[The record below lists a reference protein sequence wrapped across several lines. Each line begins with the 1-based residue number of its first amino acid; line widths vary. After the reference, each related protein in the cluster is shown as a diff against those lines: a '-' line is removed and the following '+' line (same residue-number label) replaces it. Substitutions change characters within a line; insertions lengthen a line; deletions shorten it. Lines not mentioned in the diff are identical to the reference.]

1 MFFPCFL
8 GTFSGFLVWTS
19 VLPESPVT
27 QRSLRSIRR
36 PNPGFPELGRAPAR
50 GDFAEIP
57 AISGPGCL
65 IRARFRHDSAF
76 RDRNFYVFEVR
87 TCGCTTFLI
96 FCFMHCSELHARN
109 LTKFGSFEPPWLVI
123 SEKLEYIP
131 ILTCNSRYF
140 GKYLEFYTGFVGDS
154 LEIMVIKICF
164 EQAILVQF
172 FVGIQIKPFVIK
184 SEHVSQ
190 SCGDFLASTLRL
202 QRPVTNL
209 QERPI
214 RKKVIYHNSEL
225 CAWI

>member
-1 MFFPCFL
+1 
-8 GTFSGFLVWTS
+8 
-19 VLPESPVT
+19 
-27 QRSLRSIRR
+27 
-36 PNPGFPELGRAPAR
+36 
-50 GDFAEIP
+50 
-57 AISGPGCL
+57 
-65 IRARFRHDSAF
+65 
-76 RDRNFYVFEVR
+76 
-87 TCGCTTFLI
+87 
-96 FCFMHCSELHARN
+96 MHFSELHARN

-172 FVGIQIKPFVIK
+172 FVRIQIKPFVIK

-202 QRPVTNL
+202 QRPGNKFTGTSDKKKSNL
-209 QERPI
+209 P
-214 RKKVIYHNSEL
+214 
-225 CAWI
+225 